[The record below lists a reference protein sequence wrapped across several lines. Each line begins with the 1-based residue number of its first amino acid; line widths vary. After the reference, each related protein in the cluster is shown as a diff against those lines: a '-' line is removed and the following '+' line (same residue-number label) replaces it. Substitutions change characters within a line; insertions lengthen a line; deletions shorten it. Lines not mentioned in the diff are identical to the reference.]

1 MKTETF
7 ARRTVGGAALLAII
21 SLMPLQSAIAAK
33 LVGGCGFDL
42 KSLTFRGSDLQQAK
56 CLLRPTLPAGHLGAQ
71 LVTLPVPLERVLGT
85 TFRLD
90 PLAFRAYLKS
100 LQLGPDTLGGDIDT
114 PLSRSAVGPSAKYF
128 VIHDVSWNLCED
140 KDALLRSSQP
150 DAEWNLI
157 SEWEN
162 NGEAHLYVTRD
173 GKLIAPQGRTFA
185 IPWTATK
192 LEKEDKSRT
201 RGRFL
206 HIENV
211 QLRTVAVEAGKPTRV
226 VREKEKEKG
235 EDKDKDKDKEKEK
248 GDCINDR
255 IAEKPGFTQVQYE
268 RLALVYIAASHR
280 AGQWLVPAYHLAV
293 DDRVGDAHDD
303 PQNFDLNDFGSKI
316 CGHLAALGRNEECA
330 P

>member
-7 ARRTVGGAALLAII
+7 ARSTVGAAALLAII
-21 SLMPLQSAIAAK
+21 SLMPFQSANAAK
-33 LVGGCGFDL
+33 LIGGCGFDL

-56 CLLRPTLPAGHLGAQ
+56 CLLRPTLPAGHLGGE
-71 LVTLPVPLERVLGT
+71 LKTLPAPFEHAIGT
-85 TFRLD
+85 PFRLD
-90 PLAFRAYLKS
+90 SSAFRAYLQSK
-100 LQLGPDTLGGDIDT
+100 QIGPNSLGGDIDA

-140 KDALLRSSQP
+140 KDSLKRSSQP
-150 DAEWNLI
+150 DADWNLI
-157 SEWEN
+157 SRWEN
-162 NGEAHLYVTRD
+162 AGEAHLYTTRD

-185 IPWTATK
+185 TPWTATK
-192 LEKEDKSRT
+192 LEKVDKSRT

-211 QLRTVAVEAGKPTRV
+211 QLRTVAAEIDEPTRI
-226 VREKEKEKG
+226 G
-235 EDKDKDKDKEKEK
+235 EDKRKDKDKE
-248 GDCINDR
+248 DTRPCINDR

-293 DDRVGDAHDD
+293 DDGVGDAHDD

-316 CGHLAALGRNEECA
+316 CGHLAALGRKECA

>member
-7 ARRTVGGAALLAII
+7 ARRTVGGAVLLAII
-21 SLMPLQSAIAAK
+21 SLMPIQSAIAAK
-33 LVGGCGFDL
+33 LIGGCGFDL

-56 CLLRPTLPAGHLGAQ
+56 CLLRPTLPAGRLGAA
-71 LVTLPVPLERVLGT
+71 LATLPAPLESVLGT
-85 TFRLD
+85 SFRLD
-90 PLAFRAYLKS
+90 PLAFRSYLKS
-100 LQLGPDTLGGDIDT
+100 LPLGPDALGGDIDT
-114 PLSRSAVGPSAKYF
+114 SLARSAVGPSAKYF

-140 KDALLRSSQP
+140 KDSLKRSSQP
-150 DAEWNLI
+150 DADWNLI
-157 SEWEN
+157 SRWEN
-162 NGEAHLYVTRD
+162 AGEAHLYITRD

-185 IPWTATK
+185 TPWTATK
-192 LEKEDKSRT
+192 LEKVDKSRT

-211 QLRTVAVEAGKPTRV
+211 QLRTVAAEIDEPTRI
-226 VREKEKEKG
+226 G
-235 EDKDKDKDKEKEK
+235 EDKRKDKDKEK
-248 GDCINDR
+248 DTRPCINDR

-293 DDRVGDAHDD
+293 DDGVGDAHDD

-316 CGHLAALGRNEECA
+316 CGHLAALGRKECA